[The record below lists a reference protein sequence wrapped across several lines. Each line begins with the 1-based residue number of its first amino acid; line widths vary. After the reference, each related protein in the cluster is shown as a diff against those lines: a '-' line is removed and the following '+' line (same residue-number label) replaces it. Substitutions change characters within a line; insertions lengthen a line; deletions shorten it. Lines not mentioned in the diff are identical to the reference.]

1 MRRMGP
7 THTSLRSAVSI
18 QRPGEDAGK
27 LTRAAN
33 GRIKWRR
40 IETSQNAQS
49 QRRPSVC
56 TDCVPRHATKR
67 RAWRRNIDSTHRMD
81 TASATAVGPKSESPS
96 ARASASTEVVV
107 GSIKLLQERIHHVFT
122 STCNRG
128 LRQRLEHLFC
138 DSPFECM
145 LACVRPHR
153 VRLVLSH
160 SHHAPHPPYSTVG
173 HAVGTMGVIVPS
185 GRALL
190 RKPPRPSW
198 CELWWSYPMPTTS

>member
-1 MRRMGP
+1 MGESNGVGLRPARTHNPRGGRPCAPTACRGTPQNVVRGEEISIVRIGWTRRRRLP
-7 THTSLRSAVSI
+7 LDPRANRP
-18 QRPGEDAGK
+18 QRV
-27 LTRAAN
+27 
-33 GRIKWRR
+33 RR
-40 IETSQNAQS
+40 L
-49 QRRPSVC
+49 QRRSSS
-56 TDCVPRHATKR
+56 A
-67 RAWRRNIDSTHRMD
+67 
-81 TASATAVGPKSESPS
+81 ASNCSRSES
-96 ARASASTEVVV
+96 
-107 GSIKLLQERIHHVFT
+107 IMF
-122 STCNRG
+122 TCNRG